1 MTWGFGDATGDAIIA
16 LKFATGDAVIGDAV
30 IGDAVIGD
38 ADSAVKFDMAAIS
51 SRRELT
57 HAARSAR
64 MRSDEARGVDAAA
77 RRRRAGYRQG
87 AADAA
92 STRR

>member
-16 LKFATGDAVIGDAV
+16 LKFATGDAV

>member
-38 ADSAVKFDMAAIS
+38 ADSAVK
-51 SRRELT
+51 
-57 HAARSAR
+57 
-64 MRSDEARGVDAAA
+64 
-77 RRRRAGYRQG
+77 
-87 AADAA
+87 
-92 STRR
+92 